1 MNKFPYKYDIN
12 KYIDKACEKILYTYF
27 WFTKDMLDERYEYI
41 IEKED
46 DEYEFISYYTYPD
59 GTKSRNVLKWIKTP
73 DDFYN
78 KIIYDSEFKIVSFN
92 PVKKEFHVPKDSVIN
107 LHGWYLEIYDIRL
120 HELGSYSVYV
130 QAGDRT
136 AGASRTFYLPQ
147 DYFKG
152 NYSEF
157 LDKYMELI
165 PASSFG
171 IKREVLENNKDI
183 KRFLGFK

>member
-1 MNKFPYKYDIN
+1 MNKFPYKHDIN

-27 WFTKDMLDERYEYI
+27 WFTKDMLDERYEYS

-46 DEYEFISYYTYPD
+46 NEYEFISYYTYPD
-59 GTKSRNVLKWIKTP
+59 GTKSRTVLKWIKTV

-78 KIIYDSEFKIVSFN
+78 KIIYDSEFKIVGFN
-92 PVKKEFHVPKDSVIN
+92 PVKKVFHVPNDDVSN

-120 HELGSYSVYV
+120 HELGGYSVYV
-130 QAGDRT
+130 QAGDRS

-152 NYSEF
+152 SYSEF
-157 LDKYMELI
+157 LDKYMELV

-171 IKREVLENNKDI
+171 IKREVLENNNEI
-183 KRFLGFK
+183 KKFLGF